1 MPLSL
6 LRVIGFAIL
15 SLFLVCVS
23 DVHAKCHVAKRKF
36 IAVDLTDDTS
46 TKKGM
51 TLIEYVHVY
60 PNGPNPPSTFRL
72 SKESGAW
79 KIPTVCKQEMEAKLS
94 KADIALV
101 LSAIPK
107 Q

>member
-1 MPLSL
+1 MSYSL
-6 LRVIGFAIL
+6 LRLIGFAIL
-15 SLFLVCVS
+15 SVFLVCVS

-36 IAVDLTDDTS
+36 IAVDLTDDAS
-46 TKKGM
+46 NEKGA

-60 PNGPNPPSTFRL
+60 PSGPNPPSTFRL
-72 SKESGAW
+72 SKASGAW
-79 KIPTVCKQEMEAKLS
+79 KIPTVCKKEMESKLS

-101 LSAIPK
+101 IGAIPK